1 MLCILATAGTL
12 MAQNNDCIDAM
23 PICMTTTQNFPSG
36 NSGAGTADP
45 GLNLG
50 CATESQ
56 SSWYYFTVSTGGT
69 LTFVIDPVNNSTD
82 YDFALYLSPY
92 GSPANPATNC
102 DGNNELG
109 APVRCNFS
117 STTGNTGLSTTATN
131 ASEPASGPSF
141 SSALPV
147 TTGQVYYLMINNYSG
162 DGYPFSFAANT
173 GNTAVLSCAGVSG
186 SVSPCVCTTPV
197 CNNAF
202 HATEAAA
209 VSENGSVTTGAD
221 CTLFSPVIPVEPDG
235 STDMTFCADY
245 TIGVG
250 VTLVAFTSGGQYKL
264 VSGGTCSGTIINRS
278 VYNVGSCGTPLTPT
292 GNVTAGG
299 FPIYAVTPGNT
310 YVFCQ
315 TIRLAGPDCLQ
326 YNSSCINVFSV
337 PAPPA
342 NDQCSGAVAITC
354 GTSTSGTTLNATT
367 TNDPTGSCSGET
379 VDAPGVWYTY
389 NPGVTPQ
396 NVTLDT
402 DNATTNYDTKIHVYT
417 AASCAGPFTCVAADD
432 DAGTGTTSLTSFAA
446 AASTTYYI
454 LVNGASG
461 ATGNF
466 ALDINCTA
474 APVNDA
480 CSGALTLTCG
490 GTLTGQN
497 NTAATSTEDG
507 LVCGTTVGATSRGMW
522 YKFVGDGRIAT
533 ITTTALTGS
542 EITVWTGSDCSSLT
556 CLSGVLGT
564 THTFTAEAGTTYY
577 VLASTNAGGAS
588 AAFSIG
594 LTCATPA
601 YNVGGGTTGG
611 GTAFCNNNIYS
622 GSTSALPTNTLVI
635 TALAGTLRDPGGT
648 GSYPNNYD
656 DRLGT
661 ASATIICPNGG
672 DGGTTTFTFSS
683 FNTENTF
690 DFVYVY
696 DGPNFNYP
704 QVPGSPFTGTS
715 IPSSIIST
723 NAAGCLTFEFLS
735 DGSTVAVG
743 FEGTWSSTGDTGVDL
758 VANDDCTNAISV
770 GVECPTVSG
779 TNINATPSCSDPT
792 PAFFSAVTIENT
804 VWYKF
809 FVSSADAGSTV
820 VTLSNIICPDFANTL
835 ITAASRGL
843 QFGIYDAG
851 LTDVCPSAAIN
862 GTTRV
867 TGGTVT
873 NPGPASSPAFT
884 TVAGHYYYIGI
895 DGASGSSCDFD
906 ITIDRYATNFAVNS
920 ATSGSY
926 TYSCDAA
933 PAQTADVVLTLSGGR
948 TSGHSVTVVPGSISV
963 TNVGSVFTLNNIPDG
978 TTWTATATD
987 GLCTQII
994 SGTYD
999 YNATCNPCATYSK
1012 SDITLT
1018 PATSTVCAGQTV
1030 TFNTLAVDAAR
1041 SVPTVRAATLGG
1053 RKYGDGVGG
1062 TAPLNYV
1069 ADYKKYI
1076 HLLPFSTMNATS
1088 IGTGNAQAQINGLD
1102 FTINAKWNDMYIVL
1116 KNSSCAGSVVIWD
1129 GVNNTAFPGGTDAT
1143 TSTGSTTLTFS
1154 AATGL
1159 FTPNTSV
1166 SSYSSTATLA
1176 AMNTAFAG
1184 CNPQGFY
1191 LEINDQNPAV
1201 LQYSINNFLFSVTD
1215 KTTTAVT
1222 PTSTLTNISWVGS
1235 GSATGGVSGPH
1246 TNVAQLALSNSDKNA
1261 TFTAPAC
1268 AGPGNCVYTYVV
1280 TGKDVNGCTVTG
1292 TTTINVTPPA
1302 NDVNDITI
1310 CAGAAAS
1317 SFSSAASCSSPATG
1331 STTGSVTI
1339 NGTSTSSAAVS
1350 SNFTISGLPVSATIT
1365 SISYTS
1371 STASTTDWRSEL
1383 RFQIIKGTTM
1393 SVQPDATN
1401 NNAGTVTA
1409 PAASSS
1415 TFNGTSPNGTY
1426 TVQWIDITSPYNVTV
1441 TNQPVTVTI
1450 NYSYPVTVEWYT
1462 VATGGT
1468 PVQTGTTFNPINDT
1482 EVLAAGA
1489 PYSSLTNTNTAGTY
1503 TFYTG
1508 CTGSTCREM
1517 VTYTINSAPTANAGS
1532 DVTTTCTTPTAV
1544 IGTAA
1549 VAGFTYAWSP
1559 ASGLSDT
1566 NVAQPTAD
1574 PVSTTTYT
1582 VTVTETAT
1590 GCTATDAV
1598 VVTVNETAPSAPT
1611 GTLAITN
1618 STCSSCTVS
1627 GGSIAIGTVTGSG
1640 GTLQY
1645 STDGGTTW
1653 SASLPTYN
1661 QTGPAQTIIASVL
1674 GANGCRSATTGVGTT
1689 VPGTCTTPSAPTGTL
1704 AITNSTC
1711 TSCVVSGGSI
1721 AIGTVT
1727 GSGGTLQYSTDGG
1740 TTWSAS
1746 LPTYNQTGPA
1756 QTIIAS
1762 VLAANGCRS
1771 ATTGVGTT
1779 TPGTCTGAP
1788 SAPTG
1793 TLAIT
1798 NSTCSSCTVSGG
1810 SIAIGTVT
1818 GSGGT
1823 LQYSTDGGTT
1833 WSASLP
1839 TYNQTGPAQTIIASV
1854 LAADGCRSATTAVGT
1869 TVPGTCTTPSAPT
1882 GTLTITNSACGT
1894 GCTVSGGSIAIG
1906 TVTGS
1911 GGTLQYSTDGGT
1923 TWSASLP
1930 TYNQTGPAQT
1940 IIASVLAA
1948 NGCRSATTGVGTTV
1962 PGTAC
1967 TNPTFTGSASCS
1979 GGPGTGSISQSATG
1993 GSGSGYTYAISGGSF
2008 GPNLANG
2015 SYTVTVS
2022 DSNGCSNTANVTVNC
2037 VVTCPGTIAPTQATA
2052 VVVTN
2057 SACTTG
2063 CAPSGGSFS
2072 APLTNNCPAGSTL
2085 QYSTNGGSTW
2095 SSTVPTYNQTT
2106 AATVQTRCNCNLDG
2120 TAVSAASSTT
2130 STPGTCTAPSAT
2142 AGSNSPVACGGT
2154 LNLTSGPAGAASY
2167 SWSGPGG
2174 YTASVQNPTRN
2185 LADPSMS
2192 GTYTVTVTGTNGCT
2206 ASASASVTVSCGF
2219 TFSIT
2224 DPCTC
2229 RNNATTLTNGQFTE
2243 VVTALGPAGFVVRA
2257 QTITGLYQTTSTAQV
2272 IVPFSVPVN
2281 MPYNGTDGYSLTGVH
2296 VDDIGYTVVAGFYLP
2311 DGITPV
2317 DIDSG
2322 TPGVQNTLSLT
2333 NKCAYPNPDFGLA
2346 ASVCNNATPITL
2358 TATNSYGPNGSGVFS
2373 GTGVSGTTFSPA
2385 AAGVG
2390 GPYPIL
2396 LNYTGGVNGSLSPDG
2411 GTTPAFPGC
2420 MQQVTKSISV
2430 TDCCNANPGSW

>member
-1 MLCILATAGTL
+1 MKNTLSTLLLCILATAGTL

-1674 GANGCRSATTGVGTT
+1674 
-1689 VPGTCTTPSAPTGTL
+1689 
-1704 AITNSTC
+1704 
-1711 TSCVVSGGSI
+1711 
-1721 AIGTVT
+1721 
-1727 GSGGTLQYSTDGG
+1727 
-1740 TTWSAS
+1740 
-1746 LPTYNQTGPA
+1746 
-1756 QTIIAS
+1756 
-1762 VLAANGCRS
+1762 
-1771 ATTGVGTT
+1771 
-1779 TPGTCTGAP
+1779 
-1788 SAPTG
+1788 
-1793 TLAIT
+1793 
-1798 NSTCSSCTVSGG
+1798 
-1810 SIAIGTVT
+1810 
-1818 GSGGT
+1818 
-1823 LQYSTDGGTT
+1823 
-1833 WSASLP
+1833 
-1839 TYNQTGPAQTIIASV
+1839 
-1854 LAADGCRSATTAVGT
+1854 
-1869 TVPGTCTTPSAPT
+1869 
-1882 GTLTITNSACGT
+1882 
-1894 GCTVSGGSIAIG
+1894 
-1906 TVTGS
+1906 
-1911 GGTLQYSTDGGT
+1911 
-1923 TWSASLP
+1923 
-1930 TYNQTGPAQT
+1930 
-1940 IIASVLAA
+1940 AA